1 MAFKMKGYNSPLNK
15 ENKLPPD
22 FYEKVEANRTNKVG
36 ASINMLHSKS
46 ASLKN
51 GKTTL
56 VYNAK

>member
-15 ENKLPPD
+15 E
-22 FYEKVEANRTNKVG
+22 
-36 ASINMLHSKS
+36 NMLHSKS